1 VVVKFLIDTNAALYF
16 LHGRLMQALPKGE
29 YSFSVIS
36 EIELLAY
43 PSLSAAEE
51 RSIRRLLAAMKRVDL
66 DESVRQKTIAIRR
79 GYRMKLPDAVIA
91 ASAWVHG
98 ATLLSNDTGF
108 DRIAD
113 LPRLELPLKPL
124 LENP

>member
-1 VVVKFLIDTNAALYF
+1 MKFLVDTNAALYF

-29 YSFSVIS
+29 YLFSVIS

-43 PSLSAAEE
+43 PSLSTTEE
-51 RSIRRLLAAMKRVDL
+51 RAIRRLLAAMERVDL
-66 DESVRQKTIAIRR
+66 GEPVRQKTIEIRR

-98 ATLLSNDTGF
+98 ATLLSNDGGF
-108 DRIAD
+108 DRVTD

-124 LENP
+124 ENP